1 MKKKKG
7 IKADGD
13 NVYYVAHKE
22 SKEDV
27 KYKENKLP
35 EFMKP
40 RVPDVPK
47 PRFENLINIK
57 RPS

>member
-1 MKKKKG
+1 MHAK
-7 IKADGD
+7 
-13 NVYYVAHKE
+13 
-22 SKEDV
+22 DV